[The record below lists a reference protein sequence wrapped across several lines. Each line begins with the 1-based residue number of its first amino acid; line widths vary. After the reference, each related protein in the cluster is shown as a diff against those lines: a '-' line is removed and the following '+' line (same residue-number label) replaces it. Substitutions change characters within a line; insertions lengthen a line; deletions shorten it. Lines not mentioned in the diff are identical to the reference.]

1 MFRFSNDLKVN
12 SISIV
17 GWDDE
22 TKWIDDIIMNLNN
35 DESKSQCSESS
46 VEENHRNSVNENEPK
61 NPNLYVSFAQ
71 KSPK

>member
-12 SISIV
+12 SISII

-22 TKWIDDIIMNLNN
+22 TKLIDDIIMNLNN

-46 VEENHRNSVNENEPK
+46 VEENHRNSVNENESK